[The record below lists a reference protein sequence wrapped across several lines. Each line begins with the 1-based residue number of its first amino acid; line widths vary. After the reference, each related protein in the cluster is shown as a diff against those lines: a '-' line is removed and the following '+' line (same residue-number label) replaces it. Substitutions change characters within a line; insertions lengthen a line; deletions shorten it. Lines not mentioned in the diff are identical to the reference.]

1 MINKVIS
8 YLQLNNI
15 GFLEIM
21 VALYPILLGY
31 TYGPINGNLLFI
43 LLIAFLSIERR
54 KKKINFTWLKIL
66 ILYIAIHEIMLM
78 FIIPVQSYFINNTFS
93 IIVISLCIMPIA
105 RTINF
110 NKFIGAWNLISI
122 ICIIGL
128 LYQVMIVMA
137 GGSVSPIKIPFMPDM
152 SSDSRLYEDVVR
164 PSSFFWEPAA
174 LVTFL
179 MITLYISL
187 IQKKYIWS
195 IIIMTSM
202 FLSTSSTGILM
213 SFLML
218 IVYVFTQKNSFKTRF
233 CIIVAGIGL
242 LGLLM
247 TSSFFS
253 AGRDKINNTDPENNA
268 RLINGVLLFE
278 NLSKTEIILGID
290 AANVDDYYKKH
301 GNGFYLGDK
310 KIFIPAFWFMLA
322 KYGIT
327 GIVLY
332 IWLYIAILRK
342 DKSILPY
349 ISVIFISMFFQ
360 GISFG
365 NGIFAYQLIF
375 LYSYVN
381 RYKLFNTNKIA
392 YKNESI
398 YSNDTIC
405 Q

>member
-1 MINKVIS
+1 MINKVTS

-31 TYGPINGNLLFI
+31 AYGPINGNLLFI
-43 LLIAFLSIERR
+43 LLIVFLSIERR
-54 KKKINFTWLKIL
+54 KKKINFIWLKIL

-122 ICIIGL
+122 ISIIGL

-137 GGSVSPIKIPFMPDM
+137 GGSVSPIKLPFMPDM
-152 SSDSRLYEDVVR
+152 SSDSRLYEEVVR
-164 PSSFFWEPAA
+164 PTSFFWEPAA

-213 SFLML
+213 SFVML
-218 IVYVFTQKNSFKTRF
+218 IVYVLTQKNSLKTRICVIF
-233 CIIVAGIGL
+233 AGVGL
-242 LGLLM
+242 LGVLL

-253 AGRDKINNTDPENNA
+253 AGRDKINSTNPENNA

-278 NLSKTEIILGID
+278 GLSKSDIILGID

-301 GNGFYLGDK
+301 GNGFYLGKDRA
-310 KIFIPAFWFMLA
+310 FIPSFWLMLA
-322 KYGIT
+322 KYGVPGLFLFI
-327 GIVLY
+327 GLY
-332 IWLYIAILRK
+332 ISLLKK
-342 DKSILPY
+342 DKSLLPY
-349 ISVIFISMFFQ
+349 VCVILVSTFFQ
-360 GISFG
+360 GVSFG

-375 LYSYVN
+375 IYSYIN
-381 RYKLFNTNKIA
+381 RNKLFNKI
-392 YKNESI
+392 KVIKEDESI
-398 YSNDTIC
+398 HTNYPIC
-405 Q
+405 K